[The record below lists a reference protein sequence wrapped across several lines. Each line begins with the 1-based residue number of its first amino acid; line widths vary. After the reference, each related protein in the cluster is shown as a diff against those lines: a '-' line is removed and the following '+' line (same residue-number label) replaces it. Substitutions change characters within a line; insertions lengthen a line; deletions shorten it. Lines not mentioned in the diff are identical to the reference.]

1 MKTTREASEV
11 NDPRPTDAPTVL
23 PGAPGTTVLPGAPG
37 STVLPG
43 APGSTV
49 LPGAP
54 GSMPF
59 VGIASFL
66 KLPIVTAEKLSQF
79 DFAIVGIPFDEGTSN
94 RPGARFG
101 PRGIRAASALYS
113 YEGGAELFDV
123 ELGRTIL
130 EGARVGDFGDV
141 RIEPLDGDANRAAMT
156 AAVAAVL
163 AAGAIPVC
171 VGGDHS
177 VTAPVLRA
185 HVSARGDSLPYLI
198 HLDTHMDFDSYGSA
212 HYHGSPIR
220 RAVEDNLV
228 SGVTQVGIRGL
239 NSSRADWEEAGA
251 RGVNVVTC
259 SEYKRIG
266 VQGVLETVPARAPL
280 YVSVDIDVF
289 DPSIAP
295 ATGTPEPGGLT
306 YAEGRE
312 LLRALAGHGSI
323 VGVDLVEVSPPYDHA
338 ECTSILASRLLLDLM
353 GAIWDNREQR
363 GPQ

>member
-1 MKTTREASEV
+1 M
-11 NDPRPTDAPTVL
+11 NDPQPADAP
-23 PGAPGTTVLPGAPG
+23 
-37 STVLPG
+37 
-43 APGSTV
+43 TV

-66 KLPIVTAEKLSQF
+66 KLPIVTAETLSGF

-113 YEGGAELFDV
+113 YEGSAELFDV

-141 RIEPLDGDANRAAMT
+141 HIEPLGGDANRAAMT
-156 AAVAAVL
+156 SAVAAVL

-177 VTAPVLRA
+177 VTAPILRA
-185 HVSARGDSLPYLI
+185 HAAARAGSLPYLV

-220 RAVEDNLV
+220 RVIEDTLV

-239 NSSRADWEEAGA
+239 NSGRADWEEARAG
-251 RGVNVVTC
+251 GVKVVTC
-259 SEYKRIG
+259 SEYKRVG
-266 VQGVLETVPARAPL
+266 VQGVLESVPTRAPL
-280 YVSVDIDVF
+280 YVSIDIDAF

-295 ATGTPEPGGLT
+295 GTGTPEPGGLT
-306 YAEGRE
+306 YLEGRE
-312 LLRALAGHGSI
+312 LLRALAGHGDV
-323 VGVDLVEVSPPYDHA
+323 VGFDLVEVSPPYDHS

-363 GPQ
+363 GPR